1 MGLRAA
7 RCKPA
12 IPDHYSVAKW
22 FIAFRLPSGID
33 GPFGGDLVFAASA
46 LLRKGALKEPCA
58 DISPDITWRLF
69 DISPVISVAPTGAS
83 LARYGSLEGA
93 CASGVLDP
101 EARQTV
107 QGRVR
112 LVSRGRLQED
122 RKASTRVRSGARG
135 AVGEDREAVRL
146 AVGACSIRG
155 ISSSSYCV
163 CSTRSHDTATR
174 SSRKSK

>member
-1 MGLRAA
+1 MELRAA

-58 DISPDITWRLF
+58 DISPDIAWRLF

-83 LARYGSLEGA
+83 LARYGKFGGSMREWSFGPGGAANRAGSCAPGFAWAFAGRPEGF
-93 CASGVLDP
+93 DP
-101 EARQTV
+101 
-107 QGRVR
+107 
-112 LVSRGRLQED
+112 
-122 RKASTRVRSGARG
+122 GAFW
-135 AVGEDREAVRL
+135 
-146 AVGACSIRG
+146 
-155 ISSSSYCV
+155 
-163 CSTRSHDTATR
+163 
-174 SSRKSK
+174 